1 VTPSRHENGLE
12 FDEVSGSVTA
22 VLESAPLRP
31 FAEPVMSFLAALS
44 TAIMKDRDSRR
55 MPDLVSFGYWCRRAN
70 LERMAGRY
78 VFDAP
83 VVGRGLAFH
92 IPPTN
97 VPLNFAY
104 SLVCGLLSGN
114 GNILRMSSVDAI
126 EVSKAIALIDSV
138 LAQKEHKAVRDM
150 VCIVKYGHDDEV
162 SSYYSRLANVRIIW
176 GGDAT
181 VLHMR
186 SLPTGPRT
194 VDVAFADRTSLA
206 LINAAHV
213 NQSAEDELRADAERF
228 YVDGYTFSQNACSSP
243 RLVVWSGDETSV
255 ADAKARFWPAVN
267 AVALKRGEI
276 EPIHSMNR
284 LVELCQTLV
293 ATNAVTD
300 VHGIQSASARV
311 SISDVTRWQEI
322 ASLRFGTFTEATVR
336 DPKEIDRLLDNKVQT
351 LGVMGFGSDELSRIA
366 ESAARGG
373 VDRVVP
379 VGTALNFDLVWDG
392 YDLIRTL
399 TRAVSVGTGG

>member
-1 VTPSRHENGLE
+1 MTPSRHENGLE

-31 FAEPVMSFLAALS
+31 FADPVMSFLGALS

-92 IPPTN
+92 VPPTN

-138 LAQKEHKAVRDM
+138 LAREEHKAVRDM
-150 VCIVKYGHDDEV
+150 VCIVRYGHDDRV
-162 SSYYSRLANVRIIW
+162 SAYFSGLANVRIIW

-213 NQSAEDELRADAERF
+213 SKSSEDELRADAERF

-243 RLVVWSGDETSV
+243 RMVVWAGDERSV
-255 ADAKARFWPAVN
+255 ADAKARFWPAVD

-293 ATNAVTD
+293 ATNVVTD

-336 DPKEIDRLLDNKVQT
+336 NPRDIERLLDQKVQT
-351 LGVMGFGSDELSRIA
+351 LGVMGFGSDVLSRIA

-379 VGTALNFDLVWDG
+379 VGAALNFDLVWDG

-399 TRAVSVGTGG
+399 TRAVSIGTSS

>member
-1 VTPSRHENGLE
+1 MTPSRHENGLE

-22 VLESAPLRP
+22 VLECAPLRP

-44 TAIMKDRDSRR
+44 IAIMKDRDSRR

-83 VVGRGLAFH
+83 VVGRGIAFH
-92 IPPTN
+92 VPPTN

-114 GNILRMSSVDAI
+114 GNILRMSSVDAL
-126 EVSKAIALIDSV
+126 EVSKTIALIDSV
-138 LAQKEHKAVRDM
+138 LAQEEHKAVRDK

-162 SSYYSRLANVRIIW
+162 SAYFSGLANVRIIW

-206 LINAAHV
+206 LINAVHV
-213 NQSAEDELRADAERF
+213 NQGSEDELRADAERF

-255 ADAKARFWPAVN
+255 ADAKARFWPAVD
-267 AVALKRGEI
+267 AVALKREEI

-293 ATNAVTD
+293 ATDAVTE
-300 VHGIQSASARV
+300 VHGIQSTSARV

-322 ASLRFGTFTEATVR
+322 TSLRFGTFIEATVR
-336 DPKEIDRLLDNKVQT
+336 DPNEIDRLLDQKVQT
-351 LGVMGFGSDELSRIA
+351 LGVMGFSSDELSRIA

-373 VDRVVP
+373 VDRIVP

-399 TRAVSVGTGG
+399 TRAVSVGTNG